1 MLEFLN
7 DDQYHTI
14 ILVALFVAGVMLY
27 LIYRNVNNVSKE
39 ISKYN
44 DYMEDLDYRIKNMNY
59 KINNLMDKLL
69 NGILVEAKEEDEEY
83 EKDEESSEEDEES
96 SEKEEEERE
105 EESSEKNPSSKIIEI
120 VTSHINEI
128 NYDGIEFSDLPEL
141 HDISQPESN
150 ATTIDTVDSE
160 DETITKKHTN
170 IVKRILNNDS

>member
-14 ILVALFVAGVMLY
+14 ILVVLFVVGVMLY
-27 LIYRNVNNVSKE
+27 LIYRNVNNMSKE

-44 DYMEDLDYRIKNMNY
+44 DCMEDLDYRIKNMNY
-59 KINNLMDKLL
+59 KMNNLMDKLL
-69 NGILVEAKEEDEEY
+69 NGILVEANEKEASKEDEE
-83 EKDEESSEEDEES
+83 DD
-96 SEKEEEERE
+96 EEEESIDE
-105 EESSEKNPSSKIIEI
+105 EESSEKIPSSNIIEI
-120 VTSHINEI
+120 VTSHIKEI

-160 DETITKKHTN
+160 EETNTKKHTN
-170 IVKRILNNDS
+170 IVKRILNNDSQDL

>member
-59 KINNLMDKLL
+59 KMNNLMDKLL
-69 NGILVEAKEEDEEY
+69 NGILVEANEKSEEEKSEE
-83 EKDEESSEEDEES
+83 EESNDESEEASNDESNDE
-96 SEKEEEERE
+96 SEKESEE
-105 EESSEKNPSSKIIEI
+105 NVPSKIIEI

-141 HDISQPESN
+141 HDISQP
-150 ATTIDTVDSE
+150 TTIDTLDSE
-160 DETITKKHTN
+160 EETNTKKHTN
-170 IVKRILNNDS
+170 IVKRIINNDS

>member
-14 ILVALFVAGVMLY
+14 ILVVLFVVGVMLY
-27 LIYRNVNNVSKE
+27 LIYRNVNNMSKE

-44 DYMEDLDYRIKNMNY
+44 DCMEDLDYRIKNINY
-59 KINNLMDKLL
+59 KMNNLMDKLL
-69 NGILVEAKEEDEEY
+69 NGILVEASKEDEE
-83 EKDEESSEEDEES
+83 DD
-96 SEKEEEERE
+96 EEEESIDE
-105 EESSEKNPSSKIIEI
+105 EESSEKIPSSNIIEI
-120 VTSHINEI
+120 VTSHIKEI

-160 DETITKKHTN
+160 EETNTKKHTN
-170 IVKRILNNDS
+170 IVKRILNNDSQDL